1 MTETAQAPWLPPGRK
16 VHLRGRGTTFIR
28 ELPGPPGAPTL
39 MLLHGLT
46 ATADVNWFTAF
57 ERLGREFNVVAIDHR
72 GHGRGIRTWRPFR
85 LEDCADDV
93 AALAKEL
100 GLSQIIPVGYSMG
113 GPISLLTWRRHRDL
127 VQGLV
132 LCATARSF
140 ANRGTRERLF
150 FSSLIPLSA
159 AARLTPATLR
169 TRVADTFITTRTQGR
184 PLAEWAAEELR
195 RGDPASILQA
205 ASAIG
210 RFRSAPWLG
219 EIDVPTSLV
228 VTMNDQLV
236 SPRRQLLLAESIPGA
251 TVHKINADHAACVTS
266 AHRFVPA
273 LLDACREVSR
283 RSRSSAAS

>member
-1 MTETAQAPWLPPGRK
+1 MQPPWLPPGRK
-16 VHLRGRGTTFIR
+16 VHLKGRGTTFIR
-28 ELPGPPGAPTL
+28 ELEGPRNSPTL
-39 MLLHGLT
+39 VLLHGLT

-93 AALAKEL
+93 AALAAHL
-100 GLSQIIPVGYSMG
+100 GLRQIIPVGYSMG
-113 GPISLLTWRRHRDL
+113 GPIGLLTWRRHPDL

-140 ANRGTRERLF
+140 ASRGARDRLF

-159 AARLTPATLR
+159 AARLTPTALR
-169 TRVADTFITTRTQGR
+169 TRVADTFINTRTHGR
-184 PLAEWAAEELR
+184 PLAEWAANELR
-195 RGDPASILQA
+195 RGDPAAILQA
-205 ASAIG
+205 TSAIG

-219 EIDVPTSLV
+219 DIDVPTSVV

-251 TVHKINADHAACVTS
+251 TVHPIKGDHAACVT
-266 AHRFVPA
+266 AANRFVPA
-273 LLDACREVSR
+273 LLAACRDVSR
-283 RSRSSAAS
+283 RSRTSAAS